1 MNKYTQITFDFNQA
15 EDEEPSVGVRV
26 KSFKT
31 SNTEDNSDS
40 DSTSDAVGETG
51 PQISETEEEKN
62 EATVL
67 KTAVRGRK
75 PLSSY
80 KDEADKVNI
89 PSSEELQKKQYY
101 SIGEVAE
108 MFAVNSSL
116 LRYWETE
123 FSILNPRKN
132 KKGDRFYRPADIE
145 NIHLIY
151 DLLRRRKL
159 TIDGAREYMKKNKQ
173 SKEKFQTIQKLE
185 EIKAFFRE
193 IQALLK

>member
-1 MNKYTQITFDFNQA
+1 MNKYTQITFDFNQT

-40 DSTSDAVGETG
+40 DSTSDAVAETG

>member
-40 DSTSDAVGETG
+40 DSTSDAVAETG

>member
-1 MNKYTQITFDFNQA
+1 MNKYTQITFDFNQT

-40 DSTSDAVGETG
+40 DSTSSAVAETG
-51 PQISETEEEKN
+51 PQISETEEEKY

>member
-1 MNKYTQITFDFNQA
+1 
-15 EDEEPSVGVRV
+15 
-26 KSFKT
+26 
-31 SNTEDNSDS
+31 
-40 DSTSDAVGETG
+40 
-51 PQISETEEEKN
+51 
-62 EATVL
+62 
-67 KTAVRGRK
+67 
-75 PLSSY
+75 
-80 KDEADKVNI
+80 EADKLNI